1 MGIFYVDVEI
11 GDPQGE
17 RFESVRALVDTG
29 SAYTILPASVLEG
42 LGVEPHDTRNFQVAD
57 GRIITRGFG
66 QTWVRL
72 DERENISP
80 VVFWDEGTT
89 PLLGAVTLEIFGLGI
104 DTLNRRLVPV
114 TSMIATSTI

>member
-29 SAYTILPASVLEG
+29 SAYTILPASLLNS

-66 QTWVRL
+66 RTWVRL
-72 DERENISP
+72 DGVADISP

>member
-1 MGIFYVDVEI
+1 MGIFYVNVEI

-17 RFESVRALVDTG
+17 RYETVRALVDTG
-29 SAYTILPASVLEG
+29 SAYTILQSSLLES
-42 LGVEPHDTRNFQVAD
+42 LGVEPRDTRNFQVAD

-72 DERENISP
+72 DGREIISP

-104 DTLNRRLVPV
+104 DTVNRRLIPV
-114 TSMIATSTI
+114 TSMVAGGTI

>member
-1 MGIFYVDVEI
+1 MGIFYVDVQI

-72 DERENISP
+72 DGRDSISP

-104 DTLNRRLVPV
+104 DPLNRRLVPV
-114 TSMIATSTI
+114 TSMIATHSI